1 LKLRTDPHAPK
12 PNSIRRSHGL
22 PHQVASVIIVAVIGI
37 IRVSTAVEPEPAT
50 PATSVKAATVEAT
63 ATMEAAVATA
73 AATMASATG

>member
-1 LKLRTDPHAPK
+1 LKLRTDPHAPE

-50 PATSVKAATVEAT
+50 PATSVKAAT
-63 ATMEAAVATA
+63 MEAAVATA